1 MRMYDII
8 AKKKHGGIITD
19 EEFDFFINGYIKD
32 EIPEYQVS
40 ALLMAIYFRGLS
52 REETVAL
59 THKIMHSGDV
69 IDLSEI
75 EGIKVDKH
83 SSGGVGDTTT
93 LVLAPLVSSCGV
105 PVAKMSGRGLGHTGG
120 TLDKLE
126 AIEGFNIHLKI
137 EEFVS
142 QVNKNKVSVIG
153 QTKNIAPADKKL
165 YALRDVTATVD
176 NIGLIAASIM
186 SKKLAA
192 GSDKIVLDVKVGSG
206 AFVKEIDGAIQ
217 LATEMV
223 NIGTDM
229 GRETVALITDMEQ
242 PLGYAIGN
250 AIEVKEAI
258 DVLNGEGPEDLRE
271 LCIEFAKTM
280 VHLGG
285 GASTIEEAEQLVL
298 ENISNG
304 RALEKLVEFVDAQ
317 GGNKNNILNPETL
330 PSSNIVKDIVS
341 TKSGYIKDIQ
351 SDDIG
356 IAAMILGAGRETI
369 EDVLDMGAGIYFNKK
384 IGDKVEAG
392 DVLGQLLTNQSDKVE
407 DAIKITLDAL
417 TFTDEPVEKRQLIK
431 AKVTKDG
438 VIRF

>member
-8 AKKKHGGIITD
+8 AKKKHGQVITD
-19 EEFDFFINGYIKD
+19 AEFDFFINGYIND

-40 ALLMAIYFRGLS
+40 ALLMAIYFQGLN

-69 IDLSEI
+69 IDLSAI
-75 EGIKVDKH
+75 DGIKVDKH

-93 LVLAPLVSSCGV
+93 LVLAPLVASCGV

-126 AIEGFNIHLKI
+126 AIEGFDIFRTI
-137 EEFVS
+137 DEFVN
-142 QVNKNKVSVIG
+142 QVNTNKVSVIG

-206 AFVKEIDGAIQ
+206 AFIKTLDGAIE
-217 LATEMV
+217 LAQVMV

-229 GRETVALITDMEQ
+229 GRETVAIITDMEQ
-242 PLGYAIGN
+242 PLGHAIGN

-258 DVLNGEGPEDLRE
+258 DTLKMKGPEDLTE
-271 LCIEFAKTM
+271 LCITFASTM

-285 GASTIEEAEQLVL
+285 GEESFEDAKALVL
-298 ENISNG
+298 KNLENG
-304 RALEKLVEFVDAQ
+304 HALKKLEEFVQAQ
-317 GGNKNNILNPETL
+317 GGNPINISSPDTL
-330 PSSNIVKDIVS
+330 PKAQEEVDIIAQ
-341 TKSGYIKDIQ
+341 KSGYIHDIQ
-351 SDDIG
+351 SDSIG
-356 IAAMILGAGRETI
+356 IAAMILGAGRETMSDKI
-369 EDVLDMGAGIYFNKK
+369 DMGAGIYFYKK
-384 IGDKVEAG
+384 IGDSIEAG
-392 DVLGQLLTNQSDKVE
+392 EVIGKILTDRHHKIKEANRIVE
-407 DAIKITLDAL
+407 EAL
-417 TFTDEPVEKRQLIK
+417 TIDDQAIEKRKLIL
-431 AKVTKDG
+431 AKVTHDRVEKY
-438 VIRF
+438 

>member
-8 AKKKHGGIITD
+8 AKKKHGEKITD
-19 EEFDFFINGYIKD
+19 EEFDFFINGYIND

-40 ALLMAIYFRGLS
+40 ALLMAIYFQGLS

-59 THKIMHSGDV
+59 THKVMHSGDV
-69 IDLSEI
+69 IDLSDI

-126 AIEGFNIHLKI
+126 AIEGFNIHLTI
-137 EEFVS
+137 EEFVN
-142 QVNKNKVSVIG
+142 QVNNNKVSVIG

-206 AFVKEIDGAIQ
+206 AFVKEIDGAIE
-217 LATEMV
+217 LAQEMV

-229 GRETVALITDMEQ
+229 GRETVAIITSMEQ

-250 AIEVKEAI
+250 ANEVREAI
-258 DVLNGEGPEDLRE
+258 DVLNGGGPEDLRD
-271 LCIEFAKTM
+271 LCITFASTM

-285 GASTIEEAEQLVL
+285 GADTFEAAKSMVV
-298 ENISNG
+298 ENLSNG
-304 RALEKLVEFVDAQ
+304 KALEKFVEFVTAQ
-317 GGNKNNILNPETL
+317 GGNKDNIINPDTL
-330 PSSNIVKDIVS
+330 ATSDIVKEI
-341 TKSGYIKDIQ
+341 KSDKAGYIEAIQ

-384 IGDKVEAG
+384 IGDYVEVG
-392 DVLGQLLTNQSDKVE
+392 EVIGTLMTNKEDKVE
-407 DAIKITLDAL
+407 EAIKMTLDAL
-417 TFTDEPVEKRQLIK
+417 TFSNEPVEKSQLIK

-438 VIRF
+438 VTKY

>member
-8 AKKKHGGIITD
+8 AKKKHGEIITD
-19 EEFDFFINGYIKD
+19 EEFDFFINGYIND

-40 ALLMAIYFRGLS
+40 ALLMAIYFQGLS
-52 REETVAL
+52 REETVAF

-69 IDLSEI
+69 IDLSDI

-93 LVLAPLVSSCGV
+93 LILAPLVASCGV

-126 AIEGFNIHLKI
+126 SIENFNINLTI
-137 EEFVS
+137 EEFVN
-142 QVNKNKVSVIG
+142 QVNNHHVAVIG

-206 AFVKEIDGAIQ
+206 AFIKELDGAIE
-217 LATEMV
+217 LAKVMV

-229 GRETVALITDMEQ
+229 GRETVAIITDMEQ

-258 DVLNGEGPEDLRE
+258 DTLKNQGPDDLKE
-271 LCIEFAKTM
+271 LCVTFASQM
-280 VHLGG
+280 VYQGG
-285 GASTIEEAEQLVL
+285 GADSEEAAKVMVL
-298 ENISNG
+298 ENLANG
-304 RALEKLVEFVDAQ
+304 KALAKLEEFVQAQ
-317 GGNKNNILNPETL
+317 GGNPNNIRQPETL
-330 PSSNIVKDIVS
+330 PTATQSVNIIADK
-341 TKSGYIKDIQ
+341 TGYIKDIQ
-351 SDDIG
+351 SDEIG
-356 IAAMILGAGRETI
+356 IAAMILGAGREKITDAI
-369 EDVLDMGAGIYFNKK
+369 DMGAGIYFNKK
-384 IGDKVEAG
+384 IGDVINAG
-392 DVLGQLLTNQSDKVE
+392 EVIGTILTNKPEKIEQAQ
-407 DAIKITLDAL
+407 AIVAKAL
-417 TFTDEPVEKRQLIK
+417 TITDEVVEKRKLIL

-438 VIRF
+438 VETF

>member
-8 AKKKHGGIITD
+8 AKKKHGEVITD

-40 ALLMAIYFRGLS
+40 ALLMAIYFQGLS
-52 REETVAL
+52 RKETVAL

-69 IDLSEI
+69 IDLSDI
-75 EGIKVDKH
+75 KGIKVDKH

-93 LVLAPLVSSCGV
+93 LILAPLVSSCGV

-126 AIEGFNIHLKI
+126 AIEGFNINLTI
-137 EEFVS
+137 DEFVN

-165 YALRDVTATVD
+165 YSLRDVTATVD

-206 AFVKEIDGAIQ
+206 AFVKELDGAIQ

-229 GRETVALITDMEQ
+229 GRETVAIITDMEQ

-258 DVLNGEGPEDLRE
+258 DILKNEGPADLRE
-271 LCIEFAKTM
+271 LCVTFASTM

-285 GASTIEEAEQLVL
+285 GAPSYEAAETMVL
-298 ENISNG
+298 ENLSNG
-304 RALEKLVEFVDAQ
+304 KALEKLIEFVGAQ
-317 GGNKNNILNPETL
+317 GGNETNITNPETL
-330 PSSNIVKDIVS
+330 PSASIVKDIVADQ
-341 TKSGYIKDIQ
+341 SGYIKDIQ

-369 EDVLDMGAGIYFNKK
+369 SDAIDMGAGIYFNKK
-384 IGDKVEAG
+384 IGDYINAGEVIGTIMTNKANKVDEAVATVLKAMTYT
-392 DVLGQLLTNQSDKVE
+392 DV
-407 DAIKITLDAL
+407 A
-417 TFTDEPVEKRQLIK
+417 VEKRQLIK

-438 VIRF
+438 VLKY